1 MREKE
6 GLMGNH
12 AFPMLKKKLKAWGT
26 ALILAR
32 GSEQRPGRHAR
43 GLLVNPG

>member
-1 MREKE
+1 
-6 GLMGNH
+6 MGE
-12 AFPMLKKKLKAWGT
+12 PSVPPCLEKLKAEAS

-43 GLLVNPG
+43 GLLGNPGLEEE